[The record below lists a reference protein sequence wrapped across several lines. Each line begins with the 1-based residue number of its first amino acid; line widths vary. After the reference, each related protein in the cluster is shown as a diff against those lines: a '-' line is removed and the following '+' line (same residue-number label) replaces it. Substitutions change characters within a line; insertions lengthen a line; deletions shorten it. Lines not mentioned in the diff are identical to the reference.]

1 MGSRNVTQ
9 GTQTGSLWQ
18 YRRVGGEGDGREV
31 QQGGDKGVPMAD
43 SYLCMTEN
51 HKIL

>member
-1 MGSRNVTQ
+1 MNAKQEVPLRADLDTWDQRMG
-9 GTQTGSLWQ
+9 L
-18 YRRVGGEGDGREV
+18 GDMA
-31 QQGGDKGVPMAD
+31 VPMVD